1 MGRMKRDAVFAALA
15 DSNRRELLDRL
26 RLRNGQRLGD
36 LCEGL
41 QISRQAVTKHLRVL
55 EEADLVLA
63 VRRGRERLHFLNP
76 VPISAVAMRWLKQ
89 FDAVPLDA
97 LLADEIEAK
106 A

>member
-1 MGRMKRDAVFAALA
+1 MKRDAVFAALA

-55 EEADLVLA
+55 EEADLVLV

-97 LLADEIEAK
+97 LLADDMQAK